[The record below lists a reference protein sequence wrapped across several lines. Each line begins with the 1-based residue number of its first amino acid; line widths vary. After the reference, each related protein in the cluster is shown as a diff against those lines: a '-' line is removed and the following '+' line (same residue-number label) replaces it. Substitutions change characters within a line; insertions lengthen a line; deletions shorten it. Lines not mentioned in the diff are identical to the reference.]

1 MKPIF
6 FDKKTCGTC
15 KKAQVYLKES
25 KVEFEKVDIIQNPP
39 SRELLEKFID
49 ANNIKPYLNSRS
61 AIYREL
67 KLGQNIPDK
76 ARAIELM
83 LQDSN
88 LIKRPFIVRG
98 NISSFGFVASEFDE
112 KWGTSSN

>member
-1 MKPIF
+1 MSHILASH
-6 FDKKTCGTC
+6 DSGHTHSTDENSIH
-15 KKAQVYLKES
+15 LK
-25 KVEFEKVDIIQNPP
+25 
-39 SRELLEKFID
+39 KFID
-49 ANNIKPYLNSRS
+49 ANNIKPHLNSRS

-88 LIKRPFIVRG
+88 LIKRPFVVKG
-98 NISSFGFVASEFDE
+98 DVGSFGFVASEFDE

>member
-15 KKAQVYLKES
+15 KKAQVYLNDH
-25 KVEFEKVDIIQNPP
+25 KVDFEIVDIISSPP
-39 SRELLEKFID
+39 TREQLEQFID
-49 ANNIKPYLNSRS
+49 AGNIKPYLNSRS

-67 KLGQNIPDK
+67 KLGQNLPDK
-76 ARAIELM
+76 ASTIDLM

-98 NISSFGFVASEFDE
+98 DVGSFGFKADEFDE
-112 KWGTSSN
+112 KWVD